1 MKIQSS
7 YIFLRNLRFHAF
19 HGMLPQECITGNDY
33 LVNVRIKFP
42 LSDVFQ
48 TDCITDTISY
58 ADAYECIRREMEK
71 PSQLLEHV
79 AGRIGKCLIDSHPV
93 IEEVDIEI
101 MKINPPM
108 GADCDGAGVELHLTN
123 GKN

>member
-48 TDCITDTISY
+48 TDSIADTISY

-79 AGRIGKCLIDSHPV
+79 AGRIGKCLIDSYPV

>member
-33 LVNVRIKFP
+33 LVTVRIKFP

-48 TDCITDTISY
+48 TDCIADTISY
-58 ADAYECIRREMEK
+58 ADAYECIRSEMEK

-79 AGRIGKCLIDSHPV
+79 AGRIGRCLINSYPV

>member
-79 AGRIGKCLIDSHPV
+79 AGRIGKCLIDSYPV

-108 GADCDGAGVELHLTN
+108 GADCDGAGIELHLTN

>member
-19 HGMLPQECITGNDY
+19 HGMLPQESVTGNDY

-42 LSDVFQ
+42 LSDVFK
-48 TDCITDTISY
+48 TDCIADTISY

>member
-19 HGMLPQECITGNDY
+19 HGMLPQESVTGNDY

-48 TDCITDTISY
+48 TDCIADTIRY

-71 PSQLLEHV
+71 TSQLLEHV
-79 AGRIGKCLIDSHPV
+79 AGRMGKCLIDSYPV

>member
-79 AGRIGKCLIDSHPV
+79 AGRIGRCLIDSYPV

>member
-1 MKIQSS
+1 M
-7 YIFLRNLRFHAF
+7 
-19 HGMLPQECITGNDY
+19 CIRD
-33 LVNVRIKFP
+33 
-42 LSDVFQ
+42 S
-48 TDCITDTISY
+48 
-58 ADAYECIRREMEK
+58 RREMEK

-79 AGRIGKCLIDSHPV
+79 AGRIGRCLIDSYPV

>member
-33 LVNVRIKFP
+33 LVNARIKFP

-79 AGRIGKCLIDSHPV
+79 AGRIGKCLIDSYPAV
-93 IEEVDIEI
+93 EEVDIEI

>member
-7 YIFLRNLRFHAF
+7 HTPLRNLRFHAF

-79 AGRIGKCLIDSHPV
+79 AGRIGKCLIDSYPAV
-93 IEEVDIEI
+93 GEVDIEI

>member
-79 AGRIGKCLIDSHPV
+79 AGRIGKCLIDSYPV